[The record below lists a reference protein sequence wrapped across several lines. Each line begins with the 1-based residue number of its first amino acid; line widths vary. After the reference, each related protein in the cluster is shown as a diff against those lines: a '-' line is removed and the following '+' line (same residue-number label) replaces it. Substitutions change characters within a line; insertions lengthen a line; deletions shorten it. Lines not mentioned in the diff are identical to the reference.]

1 MFVILQREVLCDF
14 SKKKILI
21 KWCIIC
27 SLLWR
32 TASAKNL
39 KASSNNQMTKD
50 QGRES
55 ANNAQRYSS
64 LFFSYLQNF
73 SLVLESFN
81 AVN

>member
-1 MFVILQREVLCDF
+1 M
-14 SKKKILI
+14 I

-55 ANNAQRYSS
+55 ANNARRYSS

-73 SLVLESFN
+73 SLVLESFIV
-81 AVN
+81 VNRIHNLLRGFSYTYKNVN